1 VLSEKGDNFAPR
13 PFNEFTVYVTII
25 DDSGEGLI
33 KIVEINNFDF
43 SLKALEDALFSQLVD
58 A

>member
-1 VLSEKGDNFAPR
+1 
-13 PFNEFTVYVTII
+13 VYVTII

-43 SLKALEDALFSQLVD
+43 VGTVFNAQLLQDILKG
-58 A
+58 

>member
-43 SLKALEDALFSQLVD
+43 VGTVFNAQLLQDILKG
-58 A
+58 